1 MWRRVGL
8 AAALGLLLVGVG
20 FALGKQLKEKADP
33 ARASE
38 LGAAALK
45 TNEGLMDGTPALA
58 KGDAHKA
65 ASLPVCTAGSS
76 SKLGTVPSRKTPSAP
91 PAHAF
96 DAAKISRPPVRDPGF

>member
-1 MWRRVGL
+1 
-8 AAALGLLLVGVG
+8 LVGVG

-45 TNEGLMDGTPALA
+45 TNEGPMNGGPAPEKDDA
-58 KGDAHKA
+58 RKG
-65 ASLPVCTAGSS
+65 ASSPVCTAGSS
-76 SKLGTVPSRKTPSAP
+76 SKLGTAPARKSSSPS

-96 DAAKISRPPVRDPGF
+96 DAARISRPPVRDPGF